1 MILLKKHEDKMKD
14 CTDNKVFAPIIV
26 SSMSPI
32 LSSNTQ
38 NIAEEM
44 PLSTVKKGGKNDESG
59 DDNTQADLDFL
70 GSDLRG
76 GFWA

>member
-1 MILLKKHEDKMKD
+1 M
-14 CTDNKVFAPIIV
+14 
-26 SSMSPI
+26 

-38 NIAEEM
+38 NIAEET
-44 PLSTVKKGGKNDESG
+44 PLTTLVKGGKNSESG
-59 DDNTQADLDFL
+59 NDNTQADLDFL